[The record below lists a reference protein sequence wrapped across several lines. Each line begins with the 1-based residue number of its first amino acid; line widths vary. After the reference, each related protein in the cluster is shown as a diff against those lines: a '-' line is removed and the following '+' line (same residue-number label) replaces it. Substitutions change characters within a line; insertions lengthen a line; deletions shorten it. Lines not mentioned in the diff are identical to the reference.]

1 MHILFLTDNFPPE
14 VNAPASR
21 TFEHCREWVRQGE
34 QVTVITGAPNF
45 PTGKVFEGYKNK
57 LWQTETINGIR
68 VIRVWTY
75 ITANE
80 GFLRRILD
88 YISFMLSAVVAALFV
103 SKVDVVIGTSPQ
115 FFTACGAWIVSV
127 YKRRP
132 FVFELRDL
140 WPESIRVVGAM
151 KDSFALDMLEKL
163 ELFLYRRADRI
174 ISVTHAF
181 KRNLIKRGIQGD
193 KIKVVTNGVDSSRFM
208 PQKRDEQLVRQLGLE
223 GKFVGGYIGTHGLA
237 HALETLLDAAKM
249 AQDEGD
255 DSLAFVFLGDGAKK
269 AELKNRTAELALKNV
284 HFVDSVAKDQ
294 VPRYWALLDVAIIH
308 LRRTPLFETVIPS
321 KLFECMGMGIP
332 VLHGVAGESA
342 EIVETEGVGIPFVP
356 EDAAALLAS
365 MRKLQQDKQLYK
377 TFRDNGLLAAKK
389 YDRNMLALSMLK
401 ALRRIRVL
409 MLNQAFWPDVVATA
423 QHADD
428 LARYLRENG
437 DDVTVVASR
446 AIYGERGSTLPK
458 REMREGIKIYRVGLQ
473 LFGKRGI
480 TPRVFDFTLFYIA
493 ALWRCMMLPRHDVVI
508 CFTTPPFIA
517 LVGVLLKWIK
527 GTRLVYWT
535 MDLYPEVAG
544 AAGVMTSRGMLWNVF
559 RWIDRICL
567 RQSDRVVALGD
578 FMKQKV
584 IEKGA
589 SANKV
594 STISVWSGAEQ
605 FTKRNRDQNPLR
617 QQWNIGDRYTIL
629 YVGNFGLGHDM
640 DAIAGA
646 VERLKDDDSIRWLF
660 IGDGK
665 AKPNLERRIEECGA
679 KNIFVSGYQT
689 REQLADVLDV
699 GDTHLVTLLPG
710 WEGLILPSKFFSVLA
725 AGKPVLWV
733 GPAKSE
739 CVTILNENQCGYQS
753 EPGDGAAL
761 AREIQYLA
769 AHRSEAAEMGRRG
782 QVAYENKYESHHA
795 CQAWQNVLHEIVR
808 PQSSGLRG

>member
-34 QVTVITGAPNF
+34 QVTVITTAPNF
-45 PTGKVFEGYKNK
+45 PKGKVFAGYKNK
-57 LWQTETINGIR
+57 LWQTEHMEGIR

-75 ITANE
+75 IAANE

-88 YISFMLSAVVAALFV
+88 YVSFMVSAVMAALFV
-103 SKVDVVIGTSPQ
+103 RRVDVVIGTSPQ
-115 FFTACGAWIVSV
+115 FFTACGAWLVSL
-127 YKRRP
+127 YKFRP

-181 KRNLIKRGIQGD
+181 KRNLISRGINGD

-208 PQKRDEQLVRQLGLE
+208 PQKRDQELAKQLGLE
-223 GKFVGGYIGTHGLA
+223 GRFVGGYIGTHGLA
-237 HALETLLDAAKM
+237 HALETVLDAAKM

-255 DSLAFVFLGDGAKK
+255 QSLAFVLLGDGAKK
-269 AELKNRTAELALKNV
+269 AELKAKSAQMGLKNV
-284 HFVDSVAKDQ
+284 HFVDSVAKDE

-308 LRRTPLFETVIPS
+308 LRRSPLFETVIPS

-342 EIVETEGVGIPFVP
+342 EIVESEGVGIPFPP

-365 MRKLQQDKQLYK
+365 MRKLQSDKKLYD
-377 TFRDNGLLAAKK
+377 TYRENGLLAAKK
-389 YDRNMLALSMLK
+389 YDRNMLALTMLK
-401 ALRRIRVL
+401 ALRKIRVL
-409 MLNQAFWPDVVATA
+409 LLNQAFWPDVVATA

-428 LARYLRENG
+428 LARYLRSHG
-437 DDVTVVASR
+437 DDVSVVASR
-446 AIYGERGSTLPK
+446 AIYGERGATLPK
-458 REMREGIKIYRVGLQ
+458 RGEREGIKIYRVGLQ

-480 TPRVFDFTLFYIA
+480 TPRVFDFTLFYLA
-493 ALWRCMMLPRHDVVI
+493 ALWRCLILPRHDVVV

-544 AAGVMTSRGMLWNVF
+544 AAGVLKRGSLIWKVL
-559 RWIDRICL
+559 RLVDRLCV
-567 RQSDRVVALGD
+567 RQSDQVVALGD
-578 FMKQKV
+578 FMLARV

-589 SANKV
+589 DPGRV
-594 STISVWSGAEQ
+594 SKICVWSGAEN
-605 FTKRNRDQNPLR
+605 FAKRPREENPLR
-617 QQWNIGDRYTIL
+617 KEWGIGDRFTVL

-640 DAIAGA
+640 EAIAGA
-646 VERLKDDDSIRWLF
+646 VDRLKHDDSIRWLF

-665 AKPNLERRIEECGA
+665 AKNYLEKRISDCGA
-679 KNIFVSGYQT
+679 KNIFVGGYQT
-689 REQLADVLDV
+689 REQLANVLDV

-733 GPAKSE
+733 GSERSE
-739 CVTILNENQCGYQS
+739 CFSILDENNCGYQS
-753 EPGDGAAL
+753 QPGDGETL

-769 AHRSEAAEMGRRG
+769 SHRGEASEMGQRG
-782 QVAYENKYESHHA
+782 KVAYETKYSSAHA
-795 CQAWQNVLHEIVR
+795 CKAWQDVLHQIVR
-808 PQSSGLRG
+808 PK

>member
-1 MHILFLTDNFPPE
+1 MRLIIIADAYPPVRISGAVQMRDLVQEFVLQGHEPTVVVPSPNLIQSWKLERTD
-14 VNAPASR
+14 
-21 TFEHCREWVRQGE
+21 
-34 QVTVITGAPNF
+34 
-45 PTGKVFEGYKNK
+45 
-57 LWQTETINGIR
+57 GIR
-68 VIRVWTY
+68 VLRVRTPRTKDISYIRRTMNEMLLPYVLLRAIRNAKLSEQLWDGVIWYSPTIFLGPVVRY
-75 ITANE
+75 LRRANSCRSYLILRDIFPE
-80 GFLRRILD
+80 WAVDMGLMRRGIPYWFFKWIERNQYRVADTIGVQTQANLPYLSEWANKPNRKLEVLQNWLSEARVADCSIDLSNSKFLNRKIVVYTGNMGVAQGMEVFIDLAAKLRNRSDIGFLFVGRG
-88 YISFMLSAVVAALFV
+88 SEAAHFMEIVTRERLTNVMFHDEIEPREIPGLLAQCH
-103 SKVDVVIGTSPQ
+103 IG
-115 FFTACGAWIVSV
+115 IV
-127 YKRRP
+127 
-132 FVFELRDL
+132 
-140 WPESIRVVGAM
+140 
-151 KDSFALDMLEKL
+151 ALDIRHKSHNIPGKFLSYMQAGLPVLARINPGNDLEKL
-163 ELFLYRRADRI
+163 INNERVGRVCTDGDAADLKEL
-174 ISVTHAF
+174 T
-181 KRNLIKRGIQGD
+181 
-193 KIKVVTNGVDSSRFM
+193 
-208 PQKRDEQLVRQLGLE
+208 EQLLADPLELVAVRDR
-223 GKFVGGYIGTHGLA
+223 A
-237 HALETLLDAAKM
+237 
-249 AQDEGD
+249 
-255 DSLAFVFLGDGAKK
+255 
-269 AELKNRTAELALKNV
+269 R
-284 HFVDSVAKDQ
+284 
-294 VPRYWALLDVAIIH
+294 
-308 LRRTPLFETVIPS
+308 
-321 KLFECMGMGIP
+321 
-332 VLHGVAGESA
+332 
-342 EIVETEGVGIPFVP
+342 
-356 EDAAALLAS
+356 LLAQRLFS
-365 MRKLQQDKQLYK
+365 STSAVQQIVNSLQVTTSHQNQLK
-377 TFRDNGLLAAKK
+377 
-389 YDRNMLALSMLK
+389 
-401 ALRRIRVL
+401 VL

-458 REMREGIKIYRVGLQ
+458 REMRDGIKIYRVGLQ

-480 TPRVFDFTLFYIA
+480 TPRVFDFTLFYMA

-544 AAGVMTSRGMLWNVF
+544 AAGVMTSRGLLWNVF

-567 RQSDRVVALGD
+567 LQSDRVVALGD

-594 STISVWSGAEQ
+594 STISVWSGAEK
-605 FTKRNRDQNPLR
+605 FKKRNRDQNPLR
-617 QQWNIGDRYTIL
+617 KQWNIGDRYTIL

-646 VERLKDDDSIRWLF
+646 VEKLKDDDSIRWLF